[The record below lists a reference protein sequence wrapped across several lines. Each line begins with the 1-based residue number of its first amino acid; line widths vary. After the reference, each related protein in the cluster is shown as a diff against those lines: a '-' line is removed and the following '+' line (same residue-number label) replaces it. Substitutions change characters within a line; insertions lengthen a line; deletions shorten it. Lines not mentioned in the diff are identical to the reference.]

1 MSDAPRTTRIDR
13 PYGVLLAFIALIV
26 VAGGNAVAVR
36 FTIRELA
43 PFWSATLRFTAAAS
57 VFFVL
62 MVVQRV
68 PFSKGRALVGDV
80 VYGVMSFGVSYA
92 LFYWGVQQVSA
103 GVAQVILALVPLF
116 TVFLAALHGLERVTI
131 RGLVGA
137 LLSLAGFLVI
147 FRDQL
152 SIDVPVPSLIAL
164 LVASVVVAE
173 STVVV
178 KWFPRSDPVAKNA
191 VGMAAGSLVLMALSL
206 MNGEPLII
214 PLLAPTWISLTYLVL
229 PGSVLVFTLF
239 LYVLNRWTASASS
252 YQFVLL
258 PFATVFYG
266 VLLLEERL
274 TTVFALGA
282 ALVLAGVYAGGIARQ
297 TDRKGEALV
306 PCLPEQP
313 SARQV
318 HGS

>member
-1 MSDAPRTTRIDR
+1 MSDVPPITKAHR

-43 PFWSATLRFTAAAS
+43 PFWSASLRFTAAAG
-57 VFFVL
+57 VFLVL
-62 MVVQRV
+62 MAIRRI
-68 PFSKGRALVGDV
+68 PFSRGRALVGDV
-80 VYGVMSFGVSYA
+80 VYGVIGFGVSYA
-92 LFYWGVQQVSA
+92 LFYWGVQRVSA

-116 TVFLAALHGLERVTI
+116 TVFLAALHGLERVTA
-131 RGLVGA
+131 RGVGGA

-152 SIDVPVPSLIAL
+152 SVDVPIPSLVAL
-164 LVASVVVAE
+164 LIASAVVAE

-191 VGMAAGSLVLMALSL
+191 VGMASGALLLLLLSLV
-206 MNGEPLII
+206 NGEPIVA
-214 PLLAPTWISLTYLVL
+214 PHLAQTWIALIYLVL

-258 PFATVFYG
+258 PFATIFYG
-266 VLLLEERL
+266 VLFLRERL
-274 TTVFALGA
+274 TMAFAVGA
-282 ALVLAGVYAGGIARQ
+282 AVVLAGVYAGGIAKQR
-297 TDRKGEALV
+297 TGKDEAIV
-306 PCLPEQP
+306 PCLPEQT
-313 SARQV
+313 SAR
-318 HGS
+318 